1 MTFPLVHT
9 THLAIAYRRL
19 LSTCD
24 SPLFA
29 SEVDRHYSPET
40 LARLLRHGDTEQRRA
55 AGIALGILG
64 DASLIEGVGRAMCD
78 ADRGVRMVA
87 EDTFRALMIRAAAPV
102 HQQRLLRA
110 MHLIDGGNFSAAM
123 PILRKLIEQ
132 CPSYAEAHYQ
142 LGLCL
147 HATKDYQ
154 QAIESYTQCLWR
166 CRHHFTAWQS
176 IGRCEIARNRI
187 PAAIKAL
194 SRCIAINPD
203 CDSARLQ
210 LRALRR
216 RLRRSDV

>member
-1 MTFPLVHT
+1 MSFPLVHT

-64 DASLIEGVGRAMCD
+64 DASLIEEIGRAMCD

-123 PILRKLIEQ
+123 PILQRLIEQ

-203 CDSARLQ
+203 CDNARLQ

>member
-24 SPLFA
+24 SPRFA

-40 LARLLRHGDTEQRRA
+40 LARLLCDGDMEQRRA

-64 DASLIEGVGRAMCD
+64 DASLLEVIGRAMSD
-78 ADRGVRMVA
+78 QDRGVRMVA
-87 EDTFRALMIRAAAPV
+87 EDSFRAIMVRSAAPV

-123 PILRKLIEQ
+123 PILRTLIAQ

-154 QAIESYTQCLWR
+154 QAIECYTQCLWR
-166 CRHHFTAWQS
+166 CRYHFTAWQS
-176 IGRCEIARNRI
+176 IGRCEIARKRI

-194 SRCIAINPD
+194 SRCITINPH
-203 CDSARLQ
+203 CDNARLQ
-210 LRALRR
+210 LRTLRR